1 MRLLIVE
8 DDAALAEALGEALE
22 IARIASDKAV
32 TAADAIQMLDATRYV
47 AVILDLGLPD
57 GDGRTLLRRLRAR
70 KDPIPVLILTAR
82 GDLKDRV
89 EGLDAGADDYLA
101 KPFAF
106 DELLARLRA
115 VLRRK
120 GDFQGSD
127 LSFADLSFDI
137 HSRELWVGEAQLLLS
152 PREGELIE
160 LLIRRAGQVV
170 SRQLAEDQ
178 LFGMS
183 NTLGSNAVE
192 VYIHRLRR
200 KLEDAGAVA
209 RIENIR
215 GVGYLLRGET

>member
-8 DDAALAEALGEALE
+8 DDAALADALGEALAGAS
-22 IARIASDKAV
+22 IACDKAV
-32 TAADAIQMLDATRYV
+32 TAADAALMLDATRYA

-57 GDGRTLLRRLRAR
+57 GDGRSLLRRLRAR
-70 KDPIPVLILTAR
+70 RDPVPVLILTAR
-82 GDLKDRV
+82 GDLKDRID
-89 EGLDAGADDYLA
+89 GLDAGADDYVT

-120 GDFQGSD
+120 GDFQGSHLTFID
-127 LSFADLSFDI
+127 LRFDTQ
-137 HSRELWVGEAQLLLS
+137 SRELRVGEAPLILS
-152 PREGELIE
+152 QREGELIE
-160 LLIRRAGQVV
+160 LLIRRGGQVV

-200 KLEDAGAVA
+200 KLEDAGATA

-215 GVGYLLRGET
+215 GVGYLLRGEG

>member
-1 MRLLIVE
+1 M
-8 DDAALAEALGEALE
+8 
-22 IARIASDKAV
+22 
-32 TAADAIQMLDATRYV
+32 

-57 GDGRTLLRRLRAR
+57 GDGRALLRRLRAR

-89 EGLDAGADDYLA
+89 EGLDAGADDYLT

-127 LSFADLSFDI
+127 LGFADLSFDV
-137 HSRELWVGEAQLLLS
+137 HSRELWVGDAQLLLS
-152 PREGELIE
+152 PREGELME

-200 KLEDAGAVA
+200 KLEDAGAIA

-215 GVGYLLRGET
+215 GVGYLLRGEA

>member
-22 IARIASDKAV
+22 TARIASDKAQ

-57 GDGRTLLRRLRAR
+57 GDGRALLRRLRAR

-89 EGLDAGADDYLA
+89 EGLDAGADDYLT

-127 LSFADLSFDI
+127 LGFADLSFDV
-137 HSRELWVGEAQLLLS
+137 HSRELWVGDAQLLLS
-152 PREGELIE
+152 PREGELME

-200 KLEDAGAVA
+200 KLEDAGAIA

-215 GVGYLLRGET
+215 GVGYLLRGEA